1 MSKQQV
7 YVKPQ
12 SKSYTLFC
20 QPLMQGSVS
29 GSGDPQKH
37 DSQYKDGVE
46 GAGTQLSKKKSIWD
60 RMSDE

>member
-20 QPLMQGSVS
+20 QPLMEGTTT
-29 GSGDPQKH
+29 GTGDPQKH
-37 DSQYKDGVE
+37 DYQYKDGVE
-46 GAGTQLSKKKSIWD
+46 GAGTQLSKKKNIWD
-60 RMSDE
+60 SMGDE